1 MRTLGAKGVELI
13 TCKET
18 LAIPVVEAET
28 ILDPTGCGDAFRAGF
43 LHQYI
48 RGKNFK
54 ECLELGATMGSFAIE
69 QAGGQNHKIEI
80 NTIFERMKES
90 FKKNSYKM

>member
-1 MRTLGAKGVELI
+1 
-13 TCKET
+13 
-18 LAIPVVEAET
+18 
-28 ILDPTGCGDAFRAGF
+28 
-43 LHQYI
+43 
-48 RGKNFK
+48 
-54 ECLELGATMGSFAIE
+54 MGSFAIE